1 MEMPNNGIH
10 AAWKYMYD
18 DIPACSHCGIGAPFA
33 RYKRKNGIN
42 ARDLTNYCPNC
53 GALMDKIKM
62 CKDCD
67 WSDKGNKNWGS
78 GICLNCH
85 MGECYEYNR
94 LN

>member
-67 WSDKGNKNWGS
+67 WSDKGNKNWGVVAFVWTVTWES
-78 GICLNCH
+78 AMNIIG
-85 MGECYEYNR
+85 
-94 LN
+94 